1 MTIVSKKRRQVRAL
15 FVGAVGRDT
24 APRRAE
30 ERGRFELLFRR
41 VEIEKKLED
50 LVDDLVDARVRAV
63 DLVHDNDDLVPEL
76 QRLLQHEAR
85 LRHGA
90 LGRVDQQ
97 QNAVDHL
104 QNTLDLTG
112 EVGVARGV
120 DNVDL
125 VVFIVYGGVLRQNR
139 DAALAPRDRP
149 SPSHGLQPPDFRGK
163 RRPAFNI

>member
-1 MTIVSKKRRQVRAL
+1 MA
-15 FVGAVGRDT
+15 
-24 APRRAE
+24 
-30 ERGRFELLFRR
+30 
-41 VEIEKKLED
+41 
-50 LVDDLVDARVRAV
+50 
-63 DLVHDNDDLVPEL
+63 EL

-104 QNTLDLTG
+104 QNTLDLAG
-112 EVGVARGV
+112 KIGVARGV

-139 DAALAPRDRP
+139 DAALALEIARV
-149 SPSHGLQPPDFRGK
+149 HHTVCNHLIF
-163 RRPAFNI
+163 AVNAALL

>member
-1 MTIVSKKRRQVRAL
+1 M
-15 FVGAVGRDT
+15 
-24 APRRAE
+24 
-30 ERGRFELLFRR
+30 
-41 VEIEKKLED
+41 
-50 LVDDLVDARVRAV
+50 DARVRAV
-63 DLVHDNDDLVPEL
+63 DLIDDNDDLVPEL

-104 QNTLDLTG
+104 QNTLDLAG

-139 DAALAPRDRP
+139 DAALTLEIA
-149 SPSHGLQPPDFRGK
+149 
-163 RRPAFNI
+163 

>member
-1 MTIVSKKRRQVRAL
+1 MSIL
-15 FVGAVGRDT
+15 
-24 APRRAE
+24 
-30 ERGRFELLFRR
+30 

-50 LVDDLVDARVRAV
+50 LVDDLVDTRVRAV
-63 DLVHDNDDLVPEL
+63 DLVDDDDDLVAEL

-104 QNTLDLTG
+104 QNTLDLAG

-139 DAALAPRDRP
+139 DAALALEIAGVHDPVC
-149 SPSHGLQPPDFRGK
+149 HHLIF
-163 RRPAFNI
+163 AVNAALL